1 MALCITFSLIC
12 ECSGR
17 KVLGH
22 FDQLTIGSE
31 FLEPKTI
38 ASKER
43 IKTETCDKV
52 FLNAF
57 QVGIYGAKA
66 NVIREALRKEM
77 ERDSSIVAFTDIHF
91 QHSDGCWK
99 IEYTPERRFR

>member
-1 MALCITFSLIC
+1 M
-12 ECSGR
+12 
-17 KVLGH
+17 
-22 FDQLTIGSE
+22 TIGSE